1 MWRRARTLS
10 VTISNASSIALFA
23 GFSNR
28 FTSCSSVWMCSATD
42 SLCSQ
47 KVCSASF
54 TPSHTRR
61 SPAACTFTL
70 TSILLTDDS
79 ASATTAATST

>member
-1 MWRRARTLS
+1 
-10 VTISNASSIALFA
+10 
-23 GFSNR
+23 
-28 FTSCSSVWMCSATD
+28 MCSATD

-79 ASATTAATST
+79 ASATTAATNT